1 MRSGAVSLPSSR
13 AAAGVAVQA
22 GGEHLRPGVISQVCA
37 RYCYSGKNERMGLRD
52 SGELL
57 LGREIQQIMQSRKN
71 FPAGDLPGERAQ
83 GGRDLAP
90 SEERKECPQTSE

>member
-57 LGREIQQIMQSRKN
+57 LGREIQQVTQSRQELPSGS
-71 FPAGDLPGERAQ
+71 PAWGKGPRWEGLGTFRGEKRMSP
-83 GGRDLAP
+83 D
-90 SEERKECPQTSE
+90 